1 MRESFMNSLI
11 DLNDSLPEWV
21 LFKPVSHE
29 QLQWCFTGLFHWLI
43 IKNWFI
49 RVIHSPVWQ
58 HGSYCVWWTLQN
70 RPNWK
75 VTQWVQWGSQ
85 LWIHRRLRMIH
96 WLYESD
102 SHEQFQWCFTNLF
115 DSLKNQI
122 ARVIHLLIGQQ
133 SLWCIWWCLQKTRAF
148 IVAT

>member
-1 MRESFMNSLI
+1 MNDYSYETYVHITVMEKITQWTQSWLWII
-11 DLNDSLPEWV
+11 DWLTEYDSNYVWSQWLQ
-21 LFKPVSHE
+21 LFD
-29 QLQWCFTGLFHWLI
+29 WLFL
-43 IKNWFI
+43 KNWFRRI
-49 RVIHSPVWQ
+49 IHLWI
-58 HGSYCVWWTLQN
+58 
-70 RPNWK
+70 WK

-85 LWIHRRLRMIH
+85 LWTHRRLRMIH

-102 SHEQFQWCFTNLF
+102 SYEQFQWCFTNLF